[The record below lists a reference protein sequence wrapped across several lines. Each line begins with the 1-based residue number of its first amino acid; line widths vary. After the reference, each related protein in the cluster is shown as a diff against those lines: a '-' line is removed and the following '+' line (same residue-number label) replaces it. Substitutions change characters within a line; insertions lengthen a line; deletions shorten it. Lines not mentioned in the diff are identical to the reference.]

1 MKSKTLS
8 YFYQRCTCASRRN
21 FRIRVR
27 TRRADPVIR
36 ASVYVNGKRVQV
48 IRGKRLKAPVKLI
61 GLPKGRFTVKI
72 VATTK
77 SGRKVTGERKYY
89 TCRVKSKKKTIPE
102 L

>member
-1 MKSKTLS
+1 M
-8 YFYQRCTCASRRN
+8 
-21 FRIRVR
+21 
-27 TRRADPVIR
+27 
-36 ASVYVNGKRVQV
+36 
-48 IRGKRLKAPVKLI
+48 KLI

-89 TCRVKSKKKTIPE
+89 TCRVKSNMKTIPE